1 MTTYLIAIG
10 ICDDFSVPRKSKD
23 NVVNKFGGVLLIYV
37 VTSMY
42 IIMLN
47 GRTVSDPVGEF
58 TYLDNRGGSSVIDYM
73 LVSSDL
79 YPTVIDFEVL
89 PADYSDHFPIEGKFK
104 CDLDTQ
110 SVKLNYLDPY

>member
-1 MTTYLIAIG
+1 MYTTYLP
-10 ICDDFSVPRKSKD
+10 CH
-23 NVVNKFGGVLLIYV
+23 
-37 VTSMY
+37 
-42 IIMLN
+42 
-47 GRTVSDPVGEF
+47 
-58 TYLDNRGGSSVIDYM
+58 DYM

-110 SVKLNYLDPY
+110 SVKLNYLDP

>member
-1 MTTYLIAIG
+1 M
-10 ICDDFSVPRKSKD
+10 
-23 NVVNKFGGVLLIYV
+23 
-37 VTSMY
+37 SMS
-42 IIMLN
+42 MLN

-58 TYLDNRGGSSVIDYM
+58 TYLDNRGGSSVINYM

-104 CDLDTQ
+104 CEPSPVGDLQ
-110 SVKLNYLDPY
+110 SVDFWYPYPWLNE

>member
-1 MTTYLIAIG
+1 M
-10 ICDDFSVPRKSKD
+10 
-23 NVVNKFGGVLLIYV
+23 YV
-37 VTSMY
+37 C
-42 IIMLN
+42 MLN

-89 PADYSDHFPIEGKFK
+89 PADYSDHFPIEGKFRYTE
-104 CDLDTQ
+104 CEI
-110 SVKLNYLDPY
+110 KLFRPISTNKMETRKIRRFSG